1 MKYLISLILILTP
14 IDAHARGKHHSPG
27 APPAYQQEYAGEL
40 KQDADQHFTGA
51 IRDLYSCVRAF
62 SISTAQKPWVATMP
76 YTDSC
81 GDLSPNDMA
90 EQINLW
96 PNPQTGATFS
106 GI

>member
-1 MKYLISLILILTP
+1 L
-14 IDAHARGKHHSPG
+14 
-27 APPAYQQEYAGEL
+27 
-40 KQDADQHFTGA
+40 
-51 IRDLYSCVRAF
+51 RAF